1 MCQRFTRELA
11 VVREALSQ
19 RELLPSQRLVAEA
32 VLQLIGVDIP
42 LIGQVATAVEQRLLR
57 EKHYRKGVG

>member
-1 MCQRFTRELA
+1 LA

-42 LIGQVATAVEQRLLR
+42 LVGQVATAVEQRLLR